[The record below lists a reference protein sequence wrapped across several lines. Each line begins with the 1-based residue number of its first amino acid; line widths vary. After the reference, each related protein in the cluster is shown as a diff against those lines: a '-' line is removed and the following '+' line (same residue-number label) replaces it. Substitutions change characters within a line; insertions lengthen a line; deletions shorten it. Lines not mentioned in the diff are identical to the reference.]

1 MSNET
6 EMAGWVGFKYEPK
19 KKKKKMSAKLYV
31 GQSRYVICHQGND
44 IVLSLMSWEYIMI
57 KVHADRCEGTGTGT
71 GTETGFS

>member
-1 MSNET
+1 
-6 EMAGWVGFKYEPK
+6 
-19 KKKKKMSAKLYV
+19 MSAKLYV